1 MGNLT
6 NERSSRR
13 DFVLGAGLGLAA
25 TALAA
30 NTAEARADAA
40 AGARND
46 SRFNVKDFGAK
57 GDGKTPDSAAIQRAL
72 DAAGAVQGTV
82 WFPAGV
88 YRCHDLKASEH
99 VTLLADPNW
108 IWQAHKSGA
117 VLELDDPNATCLL
130 NVTGAYGVRVRGL
143 LLNGI
148 RDAAKPVHGI
158 LQRQD
163 GWSQKEDTFVFDDIK
178 VMNFSGHGV
187 YLDHIWLFIVRHSH
201 FMANGGDGFRIRG
214 WDGFVT
220 DNQFSRNGGHG
231 FGCEEV
237 GATVM
242 FTANR
247 VEWNGGHGLSL
258 VAGDDWNVTGN
269 SFDRNFGPAVCAVK
283 TCALTLTG
291 NVFRRSGRH
300 PERLPEGDLACQV
313 RLDGCRGLA
322 MTGNACRAGRDDRGE
337 GEYTPEYGFIL
348 KNLDYSVV
356 SANTLHDGFMKQMIL
371 DLGGHGKDFIL
382 KDNVGRPMVV
392 DATRTGTW

>member
-1 MGNLT
+1 M
-6 NERSSRR
+6 NEKMNEKMASRR
-13 DFVLGAGLGLAA
+13 DFVLGAGLGIAA

-30 NTAEARADAA
+30 NGAEARADAA

-46 SRFNVKDFGAK
+46 SRFNVRDFGAK
-57 GDGKTPDSAAIQRAL
+57 GDGKAPDSAAIQCAL

-82 WFPAGV
+82 WFPAGT
-88 YRCHDLKASEH
+88 YRCHDLKVPPY
-99 VTLLADPNW
+99 VTLMGESAW
-108 IWQAHKSGA
+108 IWRCEAIGA
-117 VLELDDPNATCLL
+117 VLKLDDPDATCLL
-130 NVTGAYGVRVRGL
+130 NITGAFGVRVRGL
-143 LLNGI
+143 MLDGI
-148 RDAAKPVHGI
+148 RDAPKPVHGI
-158 LQRQD
+158 LQLQD
-163 GWSQKEDTFVFDDIK
+163 GVSVKEDSFVFDDVK

-187 YLDHIWLFIVRHSH
+187 YLNHIWLFIVRHSQ
-201 FMANGGDGFRIRG
+201 FMANGGDGFRICG

-231 FGCEEV
+231 FGCEKV

-258 VAGDDWNVTGN
+258 VDGDDWNVTGN
-269 SFDRNFGPAVCAVK
+269 SFDRNFGPAVCAVR

-300 PERLPEGDLACQV
+300 PEHLPEGDLACQV

-322 MTGNACRAGRDDRGE
+322 MTGNACRAGRDDRGQ
-337 GEYTPEYGFIL
+337 GEYTPAYGFIL

-356 SANTLHDGFMKQMIL
+356 SGNTLHSGYLREKIL
-371 DLGGHGKDFIL
+371 DLGGHGKEFVL
-382 KDNVGRPMVV
+382 KDNVGCPMLVP
-392 DATRTGTW
+392 AK